1 MSQTFSD
8 FFKRIDVFC
17 LSNDIP
23 GPFNEIYQNYYP
35 NEWYLFIDLSK
46 YSLEVVLYH
55 KGNVKPCMPI
65 DHSVNSKRTNKN
77 DKIYTVQLENM
88 SRSKSYYCIIYI
100 ILNTLVKYINRVNFC
115 Y

>member
-1 MSQTFSD
+1 MVWTDFVRDLQLSRSRAEILASRVQTWNLFTPNTKVTYYRKMSQTFSD

-23 GPFNEIYQNYYP
+23 GPFNEIYQNYDP

-65 DHSVNSKRTNKN
+65 DHSVNSKRT
-77 DKIYTVQLENM
+77 
-88 SRSKSYYCIIYI
+88 
-100 ILNTLVKYINRVNFC
+100 
-115 Y
+115 